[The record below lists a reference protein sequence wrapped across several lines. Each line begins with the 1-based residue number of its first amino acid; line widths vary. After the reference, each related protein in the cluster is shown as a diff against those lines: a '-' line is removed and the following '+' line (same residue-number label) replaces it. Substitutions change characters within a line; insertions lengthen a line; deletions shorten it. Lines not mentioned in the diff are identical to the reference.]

1 MKALYHFVIR
11 LEKTHHD
18 TIELDNGTELYVDP
32 KWQEFERRMT
42 YGEVVSVPAKYETDV
57 EPGDTLFF
65 HHHVIMSDALHID
78 YNGEDRYIVGYDPV
92 NTLACHAIA
101 YRKKDSGELRMLA
114 DWVFLQPL
122 EEEKK
127 DDSAIEIVKLEKEPT
142 VKAKVFCCPEN
153 MITQGV
159 EPGDVVGFLPGR
171 DYRIKLDNDEVV
183 YRMRSEEMM
192 YVET

>member
-1 MKALYHFVIR
+1 
-11 LEKTHHD
+11 
-18 TIELDNGTELYVDP
+18 
-32 KWQEFERRMT
+32 MT

-65 HHHVIMSDALHID
+65 HHHVVMSDALHID

-101 YRKKDSGELRMLA
+101 YRKKDSGELHMLA

-127 DDSAIEIVKLEKEPT
+127 DESTIEVVKFEKDPT
-142 VKAKVFCCPEN
+142 IKAKVFCWPR
-153 MITQGV
+153 T
-159 EPGDVVGFLPGR
+159 
-171 DYRIKLDNDEVV
+171 
-183 YRMRSEEMM
+183 
-192 YVET
+192 